1 MPIIRVNKTKDYTVM
16 ANYHFRDKNL
26 SLKAKGLLSMML
38 SLPNGWGYSVEGL
51 AKLSSDG
58 RASVMAALK
67 ELEKFHYL
75 KRSQARDNS
84 GKLGEAIYDIFEQ
97 PWSEKPTTVK
107 PTTEKPTAENRT
119 LLNTNKLN
127 TNKLNTKVLNTN
139 NKKVSKAQSKPVE
152 NFDSIIQK
160 STESTELREALVEF
174 VKFRK
179 LIKKP
184 MTNKALELIISKL
197 NKLGSSNREKV
208 EIINQSIERGWA
220 GVFALRSDEPIQQ
233 GRYGQ
238 PTQPNPYKLYNME
251 NYSLKE
257 IPQ

>member
-1 MPIIRVNKTKDYTVM
+1 MPVIRVNKTKDYTVM
-16 ANYHFRDKNL
+16 ANYHFKDKNL

-38 SLPNGWGYSVEGL
+38 SLPDGWGYSVEGL

-58 RASVMAALK
+58 RDSVMATLR
-67 ELEKFHYL
+67 ELERFNYL
-75 KRSQARDNS
+75 KRSRVRNES
-84 GKLGEAIYDIFEQ
+84 GKLGEAIYDIYER
-97 PWSEKPTTVK
+97 PLTEKPKLENPTLVK
-107 PTTEKPTAENRT
+107 PTLENPT
-119 LLNTNKLN
+119 LLNTNR
-127 TNKLNTKVLNTN
+127 LNTKVLNTN
-139 NKKVSKAQSKPVE
+139 KKVSKAQSSKPVE
-152 NFDSIIQK
+152 NFNSIIEEA
-160 STESTELREALVEF
+160 TESEELRSALIEF

-179 LIKKP
+179 LVKRP

-197 NKLGSSNREKV
+197 NRLGSSDREKV

-220 GVFALRSDEPIQQ
+220 GVFALKSDEPMQQ

-251 NYSLKE
+251 NYGLKE

>member
-1 MPIIRVNKTKDYTVM
+1 MPVIRVNKTKDYTVM

-38 SLPNGWGYSVEGL
+38 SLPDGWGYSIEGL
-51 AKLSSDG
+51 VKLSSDG
-58 RASVMAALK
+58 RASVMAALN
-67 ELEKFHYL
+67 ELEKFNYL
-75 KRSQARDNS
+75 KRSRSRDLS
-84 GKLGEAIYDIFEQ
+84 GKLGEAVYDIFEQ
-97 PWSEKPTTVK
+97 PKSDFPTLEKPTL
-107 PTTEKPTAENRT
+107 ENRT
-119 LLNTNKLN
+119 LLN

-184 MTNKALELIISKL
+184 MTNKALELIIAKL
-197 NKLGSSNREKV
+197 NKIGASDMERVAIL
-208 EIINQSIERGWA
+208 NQSIERGWA
-220 GVFALRSDEPIQQ
+220 GVFSLKDEEPQ
-233 GRYGQ
+233 GKGYQVDPR
-238 PTQPNPYKLYNME
+238 KLYNMPE
-251 NYSLKE
+251 SYLKE
-257 IPQ
+257 IPE

>member
-1 MPIIRVNKTKDYTVM
+1 MPVIRVNKTKCYTVM

-127 TNKLNTKVLNTN
+127 TKVLNTN

-184 MTNKALELIISKL
+184 MTNKALELIIAKL
-197 NKLGSSNREKV
+197 NKLGQSDRERV
-208 EIINQSIERGWA
+208 AILNQSIERGWA
-220 GVFALRSDEPIQQ
+220 GVFSLKEEEPQSKGYQ
-233 GRYGQ
+233 VDPR
-238 PTQPNPYKLYNME
+238 KLYNMPE
-251 NYSLKE
+251 SYLKE
-257 IPQ
+257 IPE

>member
-1 MPIIRVNKTKDYTVM
+1 MPVIRVNKTKDYTVM

-107 PTTEKPTAENRT
+107 PTTGKPTAENRT
-119 LLNTNKLN
+119 LLNTNR
-127 TNKLNTKVLNTN
+127 LNTKVSNTN
-139 NKKVSKAQSKPVE
+139 NKKVSKVNARPVE
-152 NFDSIIQK
+152 NFDSIIENA
-160 STESTELREALVEF
+160 TESEELRSALIEF

-197 NKLGSSNREKV
+197 NKLGATDRERV
-208 EIINQSIERGWA
+208 EILNQSIERGWA
-220 GVFALRSDEPIQQ
+220 GVFAIKDETEQKQ
-233 GRYGQ
+233 GRYSQQ
-238 PTQPNPYKLYNME
+238 PQVNPYKLYNME
-251 NYSLKE
+251 NYGLKE
-257 IPQ
+257 IPR

>member
-1 MPIIRVNKTKDYTVM
+1 MPVIRVNKTKDYTVM

-97 PWSEKPTTVK
+97 PWSGFPTTAK
-107 PTTEKPTAENRT
+107 PTTEKPSSENRT
-119 LLNTNKLN
+119 LLN

-184 MTNKALELIISKL
+184 MTNKALELIIAKL
-197 NKLGSSNREKV
+197 NKLGQSDMERV
-208 EIINQSIERGWA
+208 AILNQSIERGWA
-220 GVFALRSDEPIQQ
+220 GVFSLKDEEPQ
-233 GRYGQ
+233 GKGYQVDPR
-238 PTQPNPYKLYNME
+238 KLYNMPE
-251 NYSLKE
+251 SYLKE
-257 IPQ
+257 IPE

>member
-1 MPIIRVNKTKDYTVM
+1 MPVIRVNKTKDYTVM

-119 LLNTNKLN
+119 LLNTNR
-127 TNKLNTKVLNTN
+127 LNTKVLNTN

-184 MTNKALELIISKL
+184 MTNKALELIIAKL
-197 NKLGSSNREKV
+197 NKLGQSDRERV
-208 EIINQSIERGWA
+208 AILNQSIERGWA
-220 GVFALRSDEPIQQ
+220 GVFSLKDEEPQ
-233 GRYGQ
+233 GKGYQVDPR
-238 PTQPNPYKLYNME
+238 KIYNMPE
-251 NYSLKE
+251 SYLKE
-257 IPQ
+257 IPE

>member
-1 MPIIRVNKTKDYTVM
+1 MPVIRVNKTKDYTVM

-119 LLNTNKLN
+119 LLNTNR
-127 TNKLNTKVLNTN
+127 LNTKVLNTN

-184 MTNKALELIISKL
+184 MTNKALELIIAKL
-197 NKLGSSNREKV
+197 NKLGASDRERV
-208 EIINQSIERGWA
+208 AILNQSIERGWA
-220 GVFALRSDEPIQQ
+220 GVFSLKDEEPQ
-233 GRYGQ
+233 GKGYQVDPR
-238 PTQPNPYKLYNME
+238 KIYNMPE
-251 NYSLKE
+251 SYLKE
-257 IPQ
+257 IPE

>member
-1 MPIIRVNKTKDYTVM
+1 MPVIRVNKTKDYTVM

-67 ELEKFHYL
+67 ELEKLHYL

-84 GKLGEAIYDIFEQ
+84 GKLGEAIYDIFEH

-119 LLNTNKLN
+119 LLN

-197 NKLGSSNREKV
+197 NKLGSSDREKV
-208 EIINQSIERGWA
+208 AIINQSIERGWA
-220 GVFALRSDEPIQQ
+220 GVFSIKDEEPQSKGYQ
-233 GRYGQ
+233 VDPR
-238 PTQPNPYKLYNME
+238 KLYNMPE
-251 NYSLKE
+251 SYLKE

>member
-1 MPIIRVNKTKDYTVM
+1 MPVIRVNKTKDYTVM

-38 SLPNGWGYSVEGL
+38 SLPDGWGYSVDGL
-51 AKLSSDG
+51 TKLSADG
-58 RASVMAALK
+58 RDSVMATLK

-75 KRSQARDNS
+75 KRSRVRDEA
-84 GKLGEAIYDIFEQ
+84 GKLGESIYDIYEH
-97 PWSEKPTTVK
+97 PL
-107 PTTEKPTAENRT
+107 TEKPKLENPTLDKPMLGNPT
-119 LLNTNKLN
+119 LLNTNR
-127 TNKLNTKVLNTN
+127 LNTKVLNTN

-184 MTNKALELIISKL
+184 MTNKALELIIAKL
-197 NKLGSSNREKV
+197 NKLGASDRERV

-220 GVFALRSDEPIQQ
+220 GVFSLKDEGLQSKGYQVDP
-233 GRYGQ
+233 R
-238 PTQPNPYKLYNME
+238 KLYNMPDS
-251 NYSLKE
+251 YLKE
-257 IPQ
+257 IPE

>member
-1 MPIIRVNKTKDYTVM
+1 MPVIRVNKTKDYTVM

-38 SLPNGWGYSVEGL
+38 SLPDGWGYSIEGL
-51 AKLSSDG
+51 VKLSSDG
-58 RASVMAALK
+58 RASVMAALN
-67 ELEKFHYL
+67 ELEKFNYL
-75 KRSQARDNS
+75 KRSRSRDLS
-84 GKLGEAIYDIFEQ
+84 GKLGEAVYDIFEK
-97 PWSEKPTTVK
+97 PKSDFPTLEKPTW
-107 PTTEKPTAENRT
+107 ENRT
-119 LLNTNKLN
+119 LLN

-184 MTNKALELIISKL
+184 MTNKALELIIAKL
-197 NKLGSSNREKV
+197 NKLGQSDRERV
-208 EIINQSIERGWA
+208 AILNQSIERGWA
-220 GVFALRSDEPIQQ
+220 GVFSLKDEEPQ
-233 GRYGQ
+233 GKGYQVDPR
-238 PTQPNPYKLYNME
+238 KLYNMPE
-251 NYSLKE
+251 SYLKE
-257 IPQ
+257 IPE

>member
-1 MPIIRVNKTKDYTVM
+1 MPVIRVNKTKDYTVM

-127 TNKLNTKVLNTN
+127 TKVLNTN

-184 MTNKALELIISKL
+184 MTNKALELIIAKI
-197 NKLGSSNREKV
+197 NKLGQSDRERV
-208 EIINQSIERGWA
+208 AILNQSIERGWA
-220 GVFALRSDEPIQQ
+220 GVFSLKDEEQQ
-233 GRYGQ
+233 GKGYQVDPR
-238 PTQPNPYKLYNME
+238 KIYNMPE
-251 NYSLKE
+251 SYLKE
-257 IPQ
+257 IPE

>member
-1 MPIIRVNKTKDYTVM
+1 MPVIRVNKTKDYTIM

-38 SLPNGWGYSVEGL
+38 SLPDGWGYSVEGL
-51 AKLSSDG
+51 VKLSTDG
-58 RASVMAALK
+58 RDSINATLQ
-67 ELEKFHYL
+67 ELEKHGYL
-75 KRSQARDNS
+75 KRGRVRDAN
-84 GKLGEAIYDIFEQ
+84 GKLGQAVYDIFER
-97 PWSEKPTTVK
+97 PITDFPTLEKPTQGK
-107 PTTEKPTAENRT
+107 PAQENPT
-119 LLNTNKLN
+119 LLN

-184 MTNKALELIISKL
+184 MTNKALELIIAKL
-197 NKLGSSNREKV
+197 NKLGQSDMERV
-208 EIINQSIERGWA
+208 AILNQSIERGWA
-220 GVFALRSDEPIQQ
+220 GVFSLKDEEPQ
-233 GRYGQ
+233 GKGYQVDPR
-238 PTQPNPYKLYNME
+238 KLYNMPE
-251 NYSLKE
+251 SYLKE
-257 IPQ
+257 IPE

>member
-1 MPIIRVNKTKDYTVM
+1 MPVIRVNKTKDYTVM

-26 SLKAKGLLSMML
+26 SLKAKGLLSMMF
-38 SLPNGWGYSVEGL
+38 SLPDGWGYSVEGL
-51 AKLSSDG
+51 VKLSADG
-58 RASVMAALK
+58 RESIMATLK

-97 PWSEKPTTVK
+97 PWSGFPTTAK
-107 PTTEKPTAENRT
+107 PMSGKPSSGKTI
-119 LLNTNKLN
+119 LLNTNR
-127 TNKLNTKVLNTN
+127 LNTKVLNT

-160 STESTELREALVEF
+160 STESTELRDAIIEF

-184 MTNKALELIISKL
+184 MTNKALELIIAKL
-197 NKLGSSNREKV
+197 NKLGETDKERV
-208 EIINQSIERGWA
+208 AIINQSIERGWA
-220 GVFALRSDEPIQQ
+220 GVFSLKDEEPQSK
-233 GRYGQ
+233 GYQ
-238 PTQPNPYKLYNME
+238 PDPRKLYNMPE
-251 NYSLKE
+251 SYLKE
-257 IPQ
+257 IPE

>member
-1 MPIIRVNKTKDYTVM
+1 MPVIRVNKTKDYTVM

-97 PWSEKPTTVK
+97 PWSEKPTTEK

-119 LLNTNKLN
+119 LLN

-184 MTNKALELIISKL
+184 MTNKALELIIAKL
-197 NKLGSSNREKV
+197 NKLGQSDRERV
-208 EIINQSIERGWA
+208 AILNQSIERGWA
-220 GVFALRSDEPIQQ
+220 GVFSLKDEETQSK
-233 GRYGQ
+233 GYQ
-238 PTQPNPYKLYNME
+238 PDPRKLYNMPE
-251 NYSLKE
+251 SYLKE
-257 IPQ
+257 IPE

>member
-1 MPIIRVNKTKDYTVM
+1 MPVIRVNKTKDYTVM

-38 SLPNGWGYSVEGL
+38 SLPDGWGYSVEGL
-51 AKLSSDG
+51 VKLSADG
-58 RASVMAALK
+58 RESIMATLK

-97 PWSEKPTTVK
+97 PWSGFPTTAK
-107 PTTEKPTAENRT
+107 PMSGKPSSEKTT
-119 LLNTNKLN
+119 LLNTNR
-127 TNKLNTKVLNTN
+127 LNTKVLNT

-160 STESTELREALVEF
+160 STESTELRDAIIEF

-184 MTNKALELIISKL
+184 MTNKALELIIAKL
-197 NKLGSSNREKV
+197 NKLGETDKERV
-208 EIINQSIERGWA
+208 AIINQSIERGWA
-220 GVFALRSDEPIQQ
+220 GVFSLKDEESQSK
-233 GRYGQ
+233 GYQ
-238 PTQPNPYKLYNME
+238 PDPRKLYHMPE
-251 NYSLKE
+251 SYLKE
-257 IPQ
+257 IPE

>member
-1 MPIIRVNKTKDYTVM
+1 MPVIRVNKTKDYTVM

-38 SLPNGWGYSVEGL
+38 SLPDGWGYSIEGL
-51 AKLSSDG
+51 VKLSSDG
-58 RASVMAALK
+58 RASVMAALN
-67 ELEKFHYL
+67 ELEKFNYL
-75 KRSQARDNS
+75 KRSRSRDLS
-84 GKLGEAIYDIFEQ
+84 GKLGEAVYDIFEQ
-97 PWSEKPTTVK
+97 PKSVFPTLEKPTL
-107 PTTEKPTAENRT
+107 EKPTLENRT
-119 LLNTNKLN
+119 LLN

-184 MTNKALELIISKL
+184 MTNKALELIIAKL
-197 NKLGSSNREKV
+197 NKVGQSVRERV
-208 EIINQSIERGWA
+208 VILIQSIE
-220 GVFALRSDEPIQQ
+220 
-233 GRYGQ
+233 
-238 PTQPNPYKLYNME
+238 
-251 NYSLKE
+251 
-257 IPQ
+257 

>member
-1 MPIIRVNKTKDYTVM
+1 MPVIRVNKTKDYTVM

-38 SLPNGWGYSVEGL
+38 SLPDGWGYSVEGL
-51 AKLSSDG
+51 VKLSADG
-58 RASVMAALK
+58 RESIMATLK

-97 PWSEKPTTVK
+97 PWSGFPTTAKPTSGK
-107 PTTEKPTAENRT
+107 PSSEKTT
-119 LLNTNKLN
+119 LLNTNR
-127 TNKLNTKVLNTN
+127 LNTKVLNTN

-160 STESTELREALVEF
+160 STESTELRDSLIEF

-184 MTNKALELIISKL
+184 MTNKALELIIAKL
-197 NKLGSSNREKV
+197 NKLGATDKERV
-208 EIINQSIERGWA
+208 AIINQSIERGWA
-220 GVFALRSDEPIQQ
+220 GVFSLKDEEPQSKGYQ
-233 GRYGQ
+233 VDPR
-238 PTQPNPYKLYNME
+238 KLYNMPE
-251 NYSLKE
+251 SYLKE
-257 IPQ
+257 IPE